1 MAIEHYALIKR
12 ESATLHQ
19 ATVRLPTLLEDI
31 LLLFKT
37 PAMKYTKHQYSSSI
51 VLSGLK

>member
-37 PAMKYTKHQYSSSI
+37 PAMKYTKISVFLI